1 MRLGLTQSMRTEQRL
16 VQSPQMIQAMQVL
29 QMPLLELKDQVEQE
43 LQENVFL
50 ERKDE
55 ADGERPDNERAEA
68 GRGESGAAA
77 AEAPEPQPQPLE
89 DRLQR
94 ECGAEIEQLE
104 ARLEPNWRLRPA
116 IGSDDDED
124 RKLEALNNTPGRAT
138 SLPEYLMTQVRTQE
152 RDPELIRVVEHVVF
166 SLDEDGRLAET
177 AEQIAQQLLV
187 PLPLVD
193 EAVQVVR
200 DLEPVGVGARDLRDC
215 LLMQLDH
222 LGFVR
227 PLTRTI
233 VERHLDDLAMNK
245 LPKIA
250 KETGASLEEIKESW
264 EFLRTHCNPHPG
276 AEFTGAASAG
286 VVPDVLV
293 EEVDGRF
300 EVKTQRGSLPDLS
313 ISPVYRE
320 LLQKAKDDPRVYEYL
335 RRKIEAAKW
344 FIEAVHQRQNTIER
358 VATEIVRRQE
368 GFLRHGVQH
377 LKPMKMQD
385 IADAVHVHISTVSR
399 AASGKYVQTPQGV
412 FDMKRFFSSGT
423 MSDAGDMVSQQA
435 VKDTV
440 KQIVDAEDKD
450 NPLSDDQLVEELAR
464 RGVHIARR
472 TVTKYRKA
480 LGIDSSTRRKR
491 F

>member
-1 MRLGLTQSMRTEQRL
+1 MRLGLTQSLRTEQRL

-29 QMPLLELKDQVEQE
+29 QLPLLELKDQIDQE

-55 ADGERPDNERAEA
+55 TERTEQPAAPPEAE
-68 GRGESGAAA
+68 
-77 AEAPEPQPQPLE
+77 QPPE
-89 DRLQR
+89 DRLHR
-94 ECGAEIEQLE
+94 EFSAEIDQLE
-104 ARLEPNWRLRPA
+104 ARMEPNWRMRSSSYS
-116 IGSDDDED
+116 GDDED
-124 RKLEALNNTPGRAT
+124 KKLEALANTPGRGT
-138 SLPEYLMTQVRTQE
+138 SMAEHLMTQVRTQE
-152 RDPELIRVVEHVVF
+152 SDAALVRVIEHVVF
-166 SLDEDGRLAET
+166 SLDEDGRLHET
-177 AEQIAQQLLV
+177 PEQIAQQLAV
-187 PLPLVD
+187 PLPLAD
-193 EAVQVVR
+193 EAVEVVR
-200 DLEPVGVGARDLRDC
+200 DLEPIGVGARDLRDC

-222 LGFVR
+222 MEFVR
-227 PLTRTI
+227 PLTRRI
-233 VERHLDDLAMNK
+233 VEQHLDDLAMNK

-250 KETGASLEEIKESW
+250 KETGASVEEVKESW
-264 EFLRTHCNPHPG
+264 EFLRVHCNPHPG
-276 AEFTGAASAG
+276 AEFSGPPTTG
-286 VVPDVLV
+286 VVPDVV
-293 EEVDGRF
+293 IEETDGHF
-300 EVKTQRGSLPDLS
+300 EVKTQRGSVPDLA
-313 ISPVYRE
+313 ISPIYRN
-320 LLQKAKDDPRVYEYL
+320 LLQEARNDPKVYEYL

-377 LKPMKMQD
+377 LIPMKMQD

-399 AASGKYVQTPQGV
+399 AASGKYIQTPQGV

-435 VKDTV
+435 IKDTLR
-440 KQIVDAEDKD
+440 QIVDAEDKD
-450 NPLSDDQLVEELAR
+450 APMSDDQLVEELGK

>member
-1 MRLGLTQSMRTEQRL
+1 MRLGLSQSLRTEQRL
-16 VQSPQMIQAMQVL
+16 IQSPQMIQAMQVL
-29 QMPLLELKDQVEQE
+29 QLPLLELKDQIDQE

-55 ADGERPDNERAEA
+55 SDRQEGQAT
-68 GRGESGAAA
+68 A
-77 AEAPEPQPQPLE
+77 AEVQQPVDQLD

-94 ECGAEIEQLE
+94 EFSAEIEQLE
-104 ARLEPNWRLRPA
+104 SRVEPNWRLRQS
-116 IGSDDDED
+116 GSGGSADDED
-124 RKLEALNNTPGRAT
+124 KKLEALNNTPGRAT

-152 RDPELIRVVEHVVF
+152 SDAELIRVVEHIVF
-166 SLDEDGRLAET
+166 SLDEDGRLGDSAET
-177 AEQIAQQLLV
+177 IAQQLLV
-187 PLPLVD
+187 PLPLAQ
-193 EAVQVVR
+193 EAVDIVR

-222 LGFVR
+222 MTYV
-227 PLTRTI
+227 PALTRRI
-233 VERHLDDLAMNK
+233 VENHLDDLAMNK

-250 KETGASLEEIKESW
+250 KETGASLDEIKECW
-264 EFLRTHCNPHPG
+264 EFLKVHCNPHPG
-276 AEFTGAASAG
+276 AEFQPRPTTG
-286 VVPDVLV
+286 VVPDVLI
-293 EEVDGRF
+293 EEVDGHF
-300 EVKTQRGSLPDLS
+300 EVKSQRGSLPELT
-313 ISPVYRE
+313 ISSVYRN
-320 LLQKAKDDPRVYEYL
+320 LLQEARHDPKVYEYL
-335 RRKIEAAKW
+335 RRKIDAAKW

-358 VATEIVRRQE
+358 VANEIVRRQE

-385 IADAVHVHISTVSR
+385 IADAVKVHISTVSR
-399 AASGKYVQTPQGV
+399 ATSGKFIQTPQGI

-435 VKDTV
+435 VKDTL
-440 KQIVDAEDKD
+440 KQIVDNEDKD
-450 NPLSDDQLVEELAR
+450 NPLSDDQLVEELGK

-480 LGIDSSTRRKR
+480 LRIESSTRRRR

>member
-1 MRLGLTQSMRTEQRL
+1 
-16 VQSPQMIQAMQVL
+16 VL
-29 QMPLLELKDQVEQE
+29 QLPLLELKDQIDQE

-55 ADGERPDNERAEA
+55 TERSDAQATTHDAETP
-68 GRGESGAAA
+68 
-77 AEAPEPQPQPLE
+77 PEPNQLE

-94 ECGAEIEQLE
+94 EFSSEIDQLE
-104 ARLEPNWRLRPA
+104 SRLEPNWRMRQGSS
-116 IGSDDDED
+116 GSDEED
-124 RKLEALNNTPGRAT
+124 KKFEALNNTPGRVT
-138 SLPEYLMTQVRTQE
+138 SLPEHLMTQVRTQE
-152 RDPELIRVVEHVVF
+152 SDPELIRVIEHVVF

-177 AEQIAQQLLV
+177 AETIAQQLLV
-187 PLPLVD
+187 PLPLVQ
-193 EAVQVVR
+193 EAIDVVR
-200 DLEPVGVGARDLRDC
+200 DLEPIGVGARDLRDC

-222 LGFVR
+222 MTFVR
-227 PLTRTI
+227 PLLRKI
-233 VERHLDDLAMNK
+233 VENHLDDLAMNK

-250 KETGASLEEIKESW
+250 KDTGATMEEIKEAW
-264 EFLRTHCNPHPG
+264 EFLRVHCNPHPG
-276 AEFTGAASAG
+276 AEFQPPPATG
-286 VVPDVLV
+286 VVPDVV
-293 EEVDGRF
+293 IDEVDGRF
-300 EVKTQRGSLPDLS
+300 EVKTQRGSLPELT
-313 ISPVYRE
+313 ISSSYRN
-320 LLQKAKDDPRVYEYL
+320 LLQEARSDPKVYEYL

-358 VATEIVRRQE
+358 VANEIVRRQE

-399 AASGKYVQTPQGV
+399 ATSGKFIQTPQGI

-435 VKDTV
+435 VKDTL
-440 KQIVDAEDKD
+440 KQIVEAEDKD
-450 NPLSDDQLVEELAR
+450 NPMSDDQLVDELGK

-480 LGIDSSTRRKR
+480 LGIESSTRRKQ

>member
-1 MRLGLTQSMRTEQRL
+1 MRLGLTQSLRAEQRL

-29 QMPLLELKDQVEQE
+29 QQPLLELKDQIEQE

-55 ADGERPDNERAEA
+55 AERPEGQEPPTP
-68 GRGESGAAA
+68 AAA
-77 AEAPEPQPQPLE
+77 PEQPADNFE

-94 ECGAEIEQLE
+94 DLAAEIDQLE
-104 ARLEPNWRLRPA
+104 ARTDSPWRSRQGT
-116 IGSDDDED
+116 GSADEED
-124 RKLEALNNTPGRAT
+124 RKFEALNNTPGRAT
-138 SLPEYLMTQVRTQE
+138 SLPDYLMTQVRTQE
-152 RDPELIRVVEHVVF
+152 SDPGLIRVIEHIVF

-177 AEQIAQQLLV
+177 KEGIAQQLLA
-187 PLPLVD
+187 PLPLVQ
-193 EAVQVVR
+193 EAIEVVR
-200 DLEPVGVGARDLRDC
+200 DLDPVGVGAVDLRDC

-222 LGFVR
+222 MAFVK
-227 PLTRTI
+227 PLTRLL

-250 KETGASLEEIKESW
+250 KETGANIEDIKESW
-264 EFLRTHCNPHPG
+264 EFLRLHCNPHPG
-276 AEFTGAASAG
+276 SEFEALPSAG
-286 VVPDVLV
+286 VVPDVV
-293 EEVDGRF
+293 IEDVDGRF
-300 EVKTQRGSLPDLS
+300 EVKSKRGTLPELT
-313 ISPVYRE
+313 ISPVYRN
-320 LLQKAKDDPRVYEYL
+320 LLQEAKHDPKVYEYL
-335 RRKIEAAKW
+335 RRKIDAAKW

-377 LKPMKMQD
+377 LIPMKMQD
-385 IADAVHVHISTVSR
+385 IADAVHVHISTISR
-399 AASGKYVQTPQGV
+399 ATSGKFIQTPQGI

-435 VKDTV
+435 IKDTL
-440 KQIVDAEDKD
+440 KQIVDNEDKD
-450 NPLSDDQLVEELAR
+450 NPLSDDQLVEELGK

-480 LGIDSSTRRKR
+480 LRIESSSRRKR

>member
-1 MRLGLTQSMRTEQRL
+1 MRLGLSQSLRTEQRL

-29 QMPLLELKDQVEQE
+29 QLPLMELKDQIEQE
-43 LQENVFL
+43 LQENAFL

-55 ADGERPDNERAEA
+55 TEA
-68 GRGESGAAA
+68 GEAST
-77 AEAPEPQPQPLE
+77 EAPPQEQPIE
-89 DRLQR
+89 DRLHR
-94 ECGAEIEQLE
+94 ELSAELDQLE
-104 ARLEPNWRLRPA
+104 ARLEPNWRMRQ
-116 IGSDDDED
+116 GSFTGDDED
-124 RKLEALNNTPGRAT
+124 KKLEALNNTPGRST
-138 SLPEYLMTQVRTQE
+138 SLAEYLMTQVRTQE
-152 RDPELIRVVEHVVF
+152 SDPELVRVVEHVVF
-166 SLDEDGRLAET
+166 SLDHNGRLEET
-177 AEQIAQQLLV
+177 PEQIAQQLQV
-187 PLPLVD
+187 PIPLAE

-200 DLEPVGVGARDLRDC
+200 DLEPIGVGARDLRDC

-222 LGFVR
+222 MTFVR
-227 PLTRTI
+227 PLTRRI
-233 VERHLDDLAMNK
+233 VENHLDDLAMNK

-250 KETGASLEEIKESW
+250 KDTGASIEEIAESR
-264 EFLRTHCNPHPG
+264 EFLRVHCNPHPG
-276 AEFTGAASAG
+276 SEFSGQAPAG

-300 EVKTQRGSLPDLS
+300 EVKTQRGSMPDLAL
-313 ISPVYRE
+313 SPVNRN
-320 LLQKAKDDPRVYEYL
+320 LLQEARKDPKVYEWL

-344 FIEAVHQRQNTIER
+344 FIEALHQRQNTIER

-399 AASGKYVQTPQGV
+399 AVSGKYIQTPQGV

-423 MSDAGDMVSQQA
+423 QSDSGDMVSQQA
-435 VKDTV
+435 VKDTL

-450 NPLSDDQLVEELAR
+450 NPLSDDHLVEELGK

-480 LGIDSSTRRKR
+480 LGIDSSTRRR
-491 F
+491 QFG

>member
-1 MRLGLTQSMRTEQRL
+1 MRLGLTQSLRTEQRL
-16 VQSPQMIQAMQVL
+16 IQSPQMIQAMQVL
-29 QMPLLELKDQVEQE
+29 QLPLLELKDQIDQE

-55 ADGERPDNERAEA
+55 SERPEQAT
-68 GRGESGAAA
+68 
-77 AEAPEPQPQPLE
+77 APVEPAPDQGQYD

-94 ECGAEIEQLE
+94 EFSAQIDQLE
-104 ARLEPNWRLRPA
+104 ARLEPNWRQRQ
-116 IGSDDDED
+116 GSYSGDEED
-124 RKLEALNNTPGRAT
+124 KKFEALNNTPGRTT
-138 SLPEYLMTQVRTQE
+138 SLAEYLMMQARTQE
-152 RDPELIRVVEHVVF
+152 SDPELLRVVEHIVF
-166 SLDEDGRLAET
+166 SLNEDGRLTDSSE
-177 AEQIAQQLLV
+177 IVSQQLLV
-187 PLPLVD
+187 PLPLAE
-193 EAVQVVR
+193 EAVEVVR

-215 LLMQLDH
+215 LLMQLAH
-222 LGFVR
+222 MTFV
-227 PLTRTI
+227 PALTRQL
-233 VERHLDDLAMNK
+233 VESHLDDLAMNK

-250 KETGASLEEIKESW
+250 KDTNASLDQIKECW
-264 EFLRTHCNPHPG
+264 EFLRVHCNPHPG
-276 AEFTGAASAG
+276 AEFQPGPATG
-286 VVPDVLV
+286 VVPDVV
-293 EEVDGRF
+293 IDEIDGRF
-300 EVKTQRGSLPDLS
+300 EVKTQRGSIPELT
-313 ISPVYRE
+313 ISSVYRN
-320 LLQKAKDDPRVYEYL
+320 LLQEARNDPKVYEYL

-358 VATEIVRRQE
+358 VANEIVRRQE

-399 AASGKYVQTPQGV
+399 AASGKFIQTPQGI

-435 VKDTV
+435 VKDTL
-440 KQIVDAEDKD
+440 KGIVEVEDRD
-450 NPLSDDQLVEELAR
+450 NPLSDDQLVEELSK

-480 LGIDSSTRRKR
+480 LGIASSSRRKT

>member
-1 MRLGLTQSMRTEQRL
+1 MRLGLTQSLRAEQRL

-29 QMPLLELKDQVEQE
+29 QQPLLELKDQIEQE

-55 ADGERPDNERAEA
+55 AERPEGQEPPP
-68 GRGESGAAA
+68 AAA
-77 AEAPEPQPQPLE
+77 PEQPADNFE

-94 ECGAEIEQLE
+94 DLAAEIDQLE
-104 ARLEPNWRLRPA
+104 ARTDSPWRSRQGT
-116 IGSDDDED
+116 GSADEED
-124 RKLEALNNTPGRAT
+124 RKFEALNNTPGRAT

-152 RDPELIRVVEHVVF
+152 SDPGLIRVIEHIVF

-177 AEQIAQQLLV
+177 AEGIAQQLLA
-187 PLPLVD
+187 PLPLVQ
-193 EAVQVVR
+193 EAIEVVR
-200 DLEPVGVGARDLRDC
+200 DLDPVGVGATDLRDC

-222 LGFVR
+222 MAFVK
-227 PLTRTI
+227 PLTRLL

-250 KETGASLEEIKESW
+250 KETGANIEDIKESW
-264 EFLRTHCNPHPG
+264 EFLRLHCNPHPG
-276 AEFTGAASAG
+276 SEFEALPSAS
-286 VVPDVLV
+286 VVPDVV
-293 EEVDGRF
+293 IEEVDGRF
-300 EVKTQRGSLPDLS
+300 EVKSKRGTLPELT
-313 ISPVYRE
+313 ISPVYRN
-320 LLQKAKDDPRVYEYL
+320 LLQEAKHDPKVYEYL
-335 RRKIEAAKW
+335 RRKIDAAKW

-377 LKPMKMQD
+377 LIPMKMQD
-385 IADAVHVHISTVSR
+385 IADAVHVHISTISR
-399 AASGKYVQTPQGV
+399 ATSGKFIQTPQGI

-435 VKDTV
+435 IKDTL
-440 KQIVDAEDKD
+440 KQIVDNEDKD
-450 NPLSDDQLVEELAR
+450 NPLSDDQLVEELGK

-480 LGIDSSTRRKR
+480 LRIESSSRRKR